1 MENNAN
7 KANATGQV
15 NYNRTNHYQK
25 FQGEIT
31 REDILRVNERRHIE
45 HLRHD
50 HSLRNKILLFLI
62 LIGPGM
68 LVMLADNDAGGII
81 TYAITG
87 ATYGISI
94 FIPFLILMIFVAYIV
109 QEMTVRLG
117 AVTHRGHMELIF
129 KRFGKR
135 WGMFSVIDLIIA
147 NFLTI
152 ITEFIGIGSALMFI
166 GVPMVYGVLIS
177 AVALL
182 FILSL
187 RRYLTI
193 EKMMLAFACINIVY
207 VPLAILTKP
216 SISQILTSF
225 SFAGIPNGN
234 LSLLIFLLIAN
245 MGTTI
250 APWMLF
256 YQQSAVV
263 DKGSTK
269 DDIGYGKIDTFIGAA
284 IMGIVSVAIV
294 ILTAMTLHVNGV
306 NTLSFTSLQFAQSI
320 SKIMGNY
327 AGVLFSIGLFEAGFV
342 AAFALA
348 SSSAWALGETVDTPH
363 SLNRGFREAKLF
375 YSVFLV
381 SILGAA
387 LVVLIPNAPLGF
399 FTLLVQIIAT
409 LLMPP
414 ALIFLYFLV
423 NDKSLM
429 RNYTNSKLMNAA
441 VVGIIIGIIAMNTV
455 LAILLIGGAS
465 I

>member
-1 MENNAN
+1 MESNAK
-7 KANATGQV
+7 KANTSGQA
-15 NYNRTNHYQK
+15 NDIGAGRHQK

-31 REDILRVNERRHIE
+31 REDIFRVNERKQIE
-45 HLRHD
+45 NLRSN
-50 HSLRNKILLFLI
+50 HSFRNKILLFLI
-62 LIGPGM
+62 LVGPGM

-94 FIPFLILMIFVAYIV
+94 FIPFLILMILVAYIV

-129 KRFGKR
+129 TRFGKG
-135 WGMFSVIDLIIA
+135 WGIFSVADLIIA

-152 ITEFIGIGSALMFI
+152 ITEFIGIGAALAFI

-177 AVALL
+177 AAILL
-182 FILSL
+182 LILGF

-193 EKMMLAFACINIVY
+193 EKMMLAFACLNVVY
-207 VPLAILTKP
+207 IPLAILTKP
-216 SISQILTSF
+216 SMSQILASF
-225 SFAGIPNGN
+225 SFAGVPHGS
-234 LSLLIFLLIAN
+234 LSVIVFLLIAN
-245 MGTTI
+245 LGTTI

-263 DKGSTK
+263 DKGSNK
-269 DDIGYGKIDTFIGAA
+269 DDIGYGKIDTFVGAV
-284 IMGIVSVAIV
+284 IMGTVSVAIV

-306 NTLSFTSLQFAQSI
+306 STLSFTSLQFAQGI
-320 SKIMGNY
+320 SKFMGSY
-327 AGVLFSIGLFEAGFV
+327 AGVLFSVGLFEAGFV

-348 SSSAWALGETVDTPH
+348 SSSAWALGEIVDAPH
-363 SLNRGFREAKLF
+363 SLNRGFRDAKLF
-375 YSVFLV
+375 YGVFLV

-387 LVVLIPNAPLGF
+387 LVVLIPDAPLGF

-414 ALIFLYFLV
+414 ALVFLYFLV
-423 NDKSLM
+423 NDKELM
-429 RNYTNSKLMNAA
+429 GNYTNGKWTNVA
-441 VVGIIIGIIAMNTV
+441 VVAIIIGIIAMNTV
-455 LAILLIGGAS
+455 LAILLAKGAS